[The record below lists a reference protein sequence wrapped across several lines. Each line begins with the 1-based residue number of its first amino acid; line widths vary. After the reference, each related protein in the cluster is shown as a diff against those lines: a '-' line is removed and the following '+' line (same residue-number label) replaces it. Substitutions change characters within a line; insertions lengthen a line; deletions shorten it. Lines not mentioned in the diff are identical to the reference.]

1 MHDSLIITWFRRET
15 IKPES
20 AVATCFVKCFFC
32 RFHCSCSNWGCSCRF
47 ESTHQSTGYFTDILL
62 NCPAEYQRYV
72 IVTYYS
78 LQNRRYF
85 FFFCVFRASDS
96 TKRAWNAFPRRACLA
111 PSLASRLPSLE
122 KREKITSVLQAFVTK
137 CANQWYNNSHN
148 KPRIELKN
156 HIEPKSVEGY
166 KEPVNTGTIF
176 PPPPLLSEKLS
187 HKFFSHGT
195 CRLWYFFTSFS
206 CCAPFFWTDFTFLWL
221 CFTKNS
227 SQQEAFAKLVL
238 VFARWN
244 AGKSA
249 SAIATV
255 VFIVITFKNCCCCR
269 WQRNKQCQTLPG
281 YFNVYCWG
289 EGKWS

>member
-62 NCPAEYQRYV
+62 NCPAEYQRYF
-72 IVTYYS
+72 IVTSYS
-78 LQNRRYF
+78 LQNRHYF
-85 FFFCVFRASDS
+85 FAFFGRAIAQSG
-96 TKRAWNAFPRRACLA
+96 RGA
-111 PSLASRLPSLE
+111 PSLIAPSLTSCLPSLE
-122 KREKITSVLQAFVTK
+122 KREKITSVPQAFATK

-148 KPRIELKN
+148 KSSIELKN
-156 HIEPKSVEGY
+156 HIEPKSIEGY

-195 CRLWYFFTSFS
+195 
-206 CCAPFFWTDFTFLWL
+206 
-221 CFTKNS
+221 S
-227 SQQEAFAKLVL
+227 SQALAVVL
-238 VFARWN
+238 PSFELILLFYGYVSR
-244 AGKSA
+244 K
-249 SAIATV
+249 IHL
-255 VFIVITFKNCCCCR
+255 
-269 WQRNKQCQTLPG
+269 NKKRSQ
-281 YFNVYCWG
+281 N
-289 EGKWS
+289 